1 MEIYQGRIACEII
14 IGGIDTEVGIGNDRT
29 RHIDEV
35 NNLLEVGGRCQGYCL
50 YLLVLLWRTG
60 DSGRAKSEEGE
71 KGCWGRIVG
80 RELGF

>member
-35 NNLLEVGGRCQGYCL
+35 NNLLEVGGRTVRSDVVNDEDWLGKRKAKHTA
-50 YLLVLLWRTG
+50 YLT
-60 DSGRAKSEEGE
+60 K
-71 KGCWGRIVG
+71 RING
-80 RELGF
+80 SYDR